1 MAGLSNLIE
10 MFPRLAPV
18 ANALGLKKEVFVDRD
33 FPDINEQ
40 EYSKNRNKDLS
51 TPLWALPKSTQ
62 PQDLPKNVEAYRAD
76 PTGRYGGKEGL
87 ETQPLQ
93 RLIKGGNTVGK
104 TEIYKPDENP
114 ETSTVYTNPSK
125 AVQELY
131 KYARLN
137 GAAAKHGYPAFTPEE
152 IAAFT
157 LKEGRTDLGHSG
169 VNFGNKKDVEY
180 DRMLSDT
187 YHLPAQD
194 LNFLA
199 AIASK
204 KRVADKLG
212 ISLAEAWNGTG
223 INEAGQSGKEYS
235 KNWEAHKQAAL
246 HPQNKQLFEI
256 IQRGIADGQKYGLPT
271 KADKSKDLPRR
282 KKVPYKNGGQVDKP
296 VPGAG
301 SHNII

>member
-1 MAGLSNLIE
+1 MAGLSSLIE
-10 MFPRLAPV
+10 MFPQLAPV
-18 ANALGLKKEVFVDRD
+18 ANALGFKKEVLVGRD
-33 FPDINEQ
+33 FPEINEL
-40 EYSKNRNKDLS
+40 EFSKNREKDQN

-62 PQDLPKNVEAYRAD
+62 PQALPKTLEAYRAD

-104 TEIYKPDENP
+104 TEMYKPDENP
-114 ETSTVYTNPSK
+114 ETSTVYTDPSK

-152 IAAFT
+152 IVAFT

-169 VNFGNKKDVEY
+169 VNFGNKQDVAY
-180 DRMLSDT
+180 DKMLRNT

-199 AIASK
+199 AVASK

-223 INEAGQSGKEYS
+223 VNDAGKSGKDYAAD
-235 KNWEAHKQAAL
+235 WEAHKKAAL
-246 HPQNKQLFEI
+246 HPKNKQLFNV
-256 IQRGIADGQKYGLPT
+256 IQKGIDEGQKYGLP
-271 KADKSKDLPRR
+271 SKDDQRKDSPRVE
-282 KKVPYKNGGQVDKP
+282 KVPYKKGGPVDKS
-296 VPGAG
+296 VRGG
-301 SHNII
+301 GKLI